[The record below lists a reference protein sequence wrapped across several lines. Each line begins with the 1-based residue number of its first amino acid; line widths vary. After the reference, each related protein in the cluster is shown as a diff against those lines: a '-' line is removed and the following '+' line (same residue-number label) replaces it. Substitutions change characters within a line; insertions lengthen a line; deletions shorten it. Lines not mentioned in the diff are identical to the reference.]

1 LLRERFSFGELE
13 VSEQLALLCDIRLE
27 GGPEGFADA
36 LEEMSREEVESLLG
50 EVVDALLD
58 AQTKHEREMRRLA
71 QRLQH

>member
-1 LLRERFSFGELE
+1 MELE

-36 LEEMSREEVESLLG
+36 LEEMSPEEVESLFG
-50 EVVDALLD
+50 EAIDALLD

-71 QRLQH
+71 ERLQQ